1 MALQSNQQG
10 FLVGERIVDGIDLV
24 HKDISQILELM
35 TQGYQ
40 RSKRNA
46 FIARNVPNQVAANDI
61 GQVSNT
67 NAQGMQKL
75 PKQLAQL
82 KQNQAISSAIATND
96 IGASVVRAKILRQAQ
111 EPAILERD
119 AKGRFVSGKQETDE
133 TKDAKIKGEDEQDK
147 KDSVLKKILTTLA
160 GKIHAPDSEHID
172 PTIDTL
178 KEIGAFKA
186 IGLVAG
192 AGSWLLS
199 LRGKKDDKKA
209 DKEKDQRNSFSFLGT
224 MIGSSLSKL
233 LAAAVATVA
242 VQQAGVKVNEV
253 IQSTDTGRNIT
264 DTVGSGIDH
273 IGAFFGN
280 KDAQDRLDLAKGG
293 DNSNKRGKA
302 GKRNNKYDKVMLEEY
317 TKAGI
322 TGGTQN
328 LLKAQSLVENQDQN
342 PLAKSPVGA
351 FGNTQFMPDT
361 AKQYGVKHG
370 DSDEAVR
377 SQYLGQAKYMTV
389 LLKRYHGDNNK
400 ALAAY
405 NYGEG
410 NFDKAM
416 AAGVRAG
423 DSWMNH
429 VPKETSDYV
438 KRVNSK
444 LKTTTFDSDD
454 AQITS
459 TLPAS
464 TIPANAIGMTTTKPT
479 KTPLPSNPTDLA
491 ATAEQMNQQPS
502 GMNIRPAQSQAGMS
516 APQIPPK
523 PVAGAVP
530 AMPTTQ
536 KQLNTPMPAPQ
547 TIPASNDSISQ
558 NLSDRDLAHAVTG
571 GLGMSRWMG

>member
-199 LRGKKDDKKA
+199 LRGKKDDKKEGKDE
-209 DKEKDQRNSFSFLGT
+209 DKKNSFSFLGS
-224 MIGSSLSKL
+224 IFGGIISKAV
-233 LAAAVATVA
+233 LAAIAAVAIKKTGTA
-242 VQQAGVKVNEV
+242 VNDAIQGTDIGRAATDAVGRGV
-253 IQSTDTGRNIT
+253 
-264 DTVGSGIDH
+264 DH
-273 IGAFFGN
+273 VGAFFGN
-280 KDAQDRLDLAKGG
+280 KDAQDRLSTNKDVTDKQVMIYNSFKKAGATDDVARHMTATVGREHDYGKGMYKGSMLDPSGKAMNAGIFNWEGDRAIKLKAVMSKKGLVLPNGDFQESQESIDAQTQFAVNEPQGKAVAAAYAANPNMSDDEKTRILAKKDIGWAYG
-293 DNSNKRGKA
+293 QSVLAN
-302 GKRNNKYDKVMLEEY
+302 GKRFDWKKHLNKENHYLGTLDEALGLK
-317 TKAGI
+317 KA
-322 TGGTQN
+322 T
-328 LLKAQSLVENQDQN
+328 SN
-342 PLAKSPVGA
+342 PQA
-351 FGNTQFMPDT
+351 MPQAATSTTIPT
-361 AKQYGVKHG
+361 AKV
-370 DSDEAVR
+370 
-377 SQYLGQAKYMTV
+377 
-389 LLKRYHGDNNK
+389 
-400 ALAAY
+400 
-405 NYGEG
+405 
-410 NFDKAM
+410 
-416 AAGVRAG
+416 
-423 DSWMNH
+423 
-429 VPKETSDYV
+429 
-438 KRVNSK
+438 
-444 LKTTTFDSDD
+444 
-454 AQITS
+454 
-459 TLPAS
+459 
-464 TIPANAIGMTTTKPT
+464 
-479 KTPLPSNPTDLA
+479 NPTDNSTSQDT
-491 ATAEQMNQQPS
+491 ATATPMF
-502 GMNIRPAQSQAGMS
+502 MKIAPANKQTGLS
-516 APQIPPK
+516 APQVPPS
-523 PVAGAVP
+523 PAVGAVP